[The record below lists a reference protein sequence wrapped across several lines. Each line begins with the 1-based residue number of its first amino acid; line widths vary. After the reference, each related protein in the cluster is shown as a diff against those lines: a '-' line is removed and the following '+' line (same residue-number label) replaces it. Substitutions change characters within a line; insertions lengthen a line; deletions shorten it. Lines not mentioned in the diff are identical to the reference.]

1 MVCQGAQR
9 PASARLRPPARPSR
23 ACRPSTPMLPP
34 HACRPS
40 RAHLPLFLACQDG
53 ALIKTYRGQ
62 GGIFEVCWN
71 GAGTKVA
78 ACFSDNTVSGMDVRM

>member
-1 MVCQGAQR
+1 
-9 PASARLRPPARPSR
+9 
-23 ACRPSTPMLPP
+23 ML
-34 HACRPS
+34 A
-40 RAHLPLFLACQDG
+40 AHLPLSLAFQDG

-78 ACFSDNTVSGMDVRM
+78 ACFSDNTVSVMDVRM